1 MAWATRANLESRFG
15 TTAIAD
21 LETGGASVSN
31 ALSDAQSEAEGY
43 ISAAVE
49 LPFVTVPDS
58 VVRIVCTIARYNL
71 WRRDLQDD
79 HPAYIAYKDVVKEL
93 QGIATGAIKLFNET
107 TTPTVSVGA
116 TPGSRVSV
124 FTADTLDLMP

>member
-21 LETGGASVSN
+21 LETGGASVSY
-31 ALSDAQSEAEGY
+31 ALSDAQAEAEGY

-58 VVRIVCTIARYNL
+58 VVRIVCTIARYNM

-93 QGIATGAIKLFNET
+93 QGIANGSIKLFNET
-107 TTPTVSVGA
+107 TAPTINPGA
-116 TPGSRVSV
+116 TPSSRVSV
-124 FTADTLDLMP
+124 FTDDVMELML

>member
-1 MAWATRANLESRFG
+1 MAWATRANLESRYG
-15 TTAIAD
+15 ATAISD
-21 LETGGASVSN
+21 LETGGASVAY

-79 HPAYIAYKDVVKEL
+79 HPAYIAYKDAIKEL
-93 QGIATGAIKLFNET
+93 QGISNGAIKLFNET
-107 TTPTVSVGA
+107 TAPTISPGA

-124 FTADTLDLMP
+124 FTDDVMELML

>member
-15 TTAIAD
+15 ATAIAD

-49 LPFVTVPDS
+49 LPFEAVPDS
-58 VVRIVCTIARYNL
+58 VVRIVCAIARYNL
-71 WRRDLQDD
+71 WRRDLQED
-79 HPAYIAYKDVVKEL
+79 HPAYIAYKDALKEL
-93 QGIATGAIKLFNET
+93 QGIATGAIKLYAT
-107 TTPTVSVGA
+107 TAPTISAAA
-116 TPGSRVSV
+116 TPGSRLSV
-124 FTADTLDLMP
+124 FADATMDLMP